1 MLKRTPG
8 NVPRKKK
15 IPLSFSRETQICQ
28 FLNRWCVRAHQFRC
42 TWKLTVSQPCGD
54 PGLPLLDHY
63 QHGNRTGESSLK
75 IIKSSSSPAAR
86 HSLYNARAL
95 SKWLN
100 RAQQELQHLPRPS
113 DPMPSR
119 CDSISPRKSMEE
131 AHWKVPLPLIKGLYD
146 TQSAAILSEHNK
158 NCSTS

>member
-8 NVPRKKK
+8 NVPKKKK

-75 IIKSSSSPAAR
+75 IIKSSSSPAAPFTV
-86 HSLYNARAL
+86 
-95 SKWLN
+95 
-100 RAQQELQHLPRPS
+100 Q
-113 DPMPSR
+113 
-119 CDSISPRKSMEE
+119 C
-131 AHWKVPLPLIKGLYD
+131 KGLKPMVESS
-146 TQSAAILSEHNK
+146 TRTAAPPTTFGSDAFSL
-158 NCSTS
+158 